1 MADIDVQ
8 VAADAGDGEENILT
22 TFMVV
27 NAAVLLEATGNK
39 IKEFR
44 ALVKRTEPKPHVI
57 VVHEVNGFS
66 GEARVRD
73 VLLHGA
79 LAIYDA
85 VYSQKLKLSETG
97 ARAGGGIM
105 CLFKRE
111 LFKATNVH
119 PPRGLDTSLL
129 DGHVRTWCLWRKK
142 HPSVLPLIVTVA
154 YIPPEDK
161 KNSAMRRQGLHV
173 VPALVEHVKK
183 MWSGS
188 QHVVV
193 AHVNAPDGC
202 QVLRTKLKEV
212 LPTAQVAMLPPF
224 VDQPVFTGCPG
235 MCFSRTS
242 NGEVIHQRM
251 RIKSI
256 GKATLPGKK
265 FAKEMALQGMLP
277 MMGVSGKIHPST
289 RSRCTKCDGM
299 RRNGVCNCK
308 RSRLSGQNDIV
319 FIEQEALW
327 QGLRSGLAK
336 SELRSDWWSS
346 SIDHSVLRVT
356 VPLVTA
362 GPSQPSMLRVWS
374 EVRRLRLAK
383 RLELRA
389 NMIQLI
395 GIQTDEALVDDPGL
409 TASGAWRK
417 IGEAFYEPTMD
428 KTVMTPEELSAAA
441 VNAPKLLWDFQ
452 KILRKEAGSA
462 EAVSSA
468 GLLDCICNNDGS
480 LLEGDPQKTAL
491 LILQHR
497 QAMATIPARLCCGE
511 EVVYD
516 AIRSVSM
523 HNRTVVGLDVESA
536 AYKTSV
542 RPGYFWEAYD
552 GRRNISDRDGGGY
565 VAWRRATPGWDNQA
579 NRAYEAVQVMY
590 PGADEILNAPI
601 SMAEVTAMLA
611 RMKDVGASLD
621 NVPPVVMQAH
631 ASHTECA
638 VIQALTLQ
646 FNEIFRSGVVPEEWQ
661 RHRMLLV
668 HKGHG
673 AHQSALDSYRAIG
686 IGCCDLK
693 MLSLIME
700 ERLNTFLEVT
710 KSLSHNQMGFKR
722 RSGTREATLA
732 LSEIIKQASR
742 ERPVLTAFID
752 VKAAYDSVIREVLY
766 AKMLKMGIGGRFL
779 TTIQGLFHSM
789 EAELEV
795 GGAMIGLVKM
805 ELGLAQGSPL
815 SPVLFNIYINS
826 CITELERLA
835 HAKAAEM
842 GGGPIWTPSAGGC
855 G

>member
-1 MADIDVQ
+1 
-8 VAADAGDGEENILT
+8 
-22 TFMVV
+22 
-27 NAAVLLEATGNK
+27 
-39 IKEFR
+39 
-44 ALVKRTEPKPHVI
+44 
-57 VVHEVNGFS
+57 
-66 GEARVRD
+66 
-73 VLLHGA
+73 
-79 LAIYDA
+79 
-85 VYSQKLKLSETG
+85 
-97 ARAGGGIM
+97 M

-256 GKATLPGKK
+256 SKATLPGKK

-516 AIRSVSM
+516 AIRSV
-523 HNRTVVGLDVESA
+523 
-536 AYKTSV
+536 
-542 RPGYFWEAYD
+542 
-552 GRRNISDRDGGGY
+552 
-565 VAWRRATPGWDNQA
+565 
-579 NRAYEAVQVMY
+579 
-590 PGADEILNAPI
+590 
-601 SMAEVTAMLA
+601 
-611 RMKDVGASLD
+611 
-621 NVPPVVMQAH
+621 
-631 ASHTECA
+631 
-638 VIQALTLQ
+638 
-646 FNEIFRSGVVPEEWQ
+646 
-661 RHRMLLV
+661 
-668 HKGHG
+668 
-673 AHQSALDSYRAIG
+673 
-686 IGCCDLK
+686 
-693 MLSLIME
+693 
-700 ERLNTFLEVT
+700 
-710 KSLSHNQMGFKR
+710 
-722 RSGTREATLA
+722 
-732 LSEIIKQASR
+732 
-742 ERPVLTAFID
+742 
-752 VKAAYDSVIREVLY
+752 
-766 AKMLKMGIGGRFL
+766 
-779 TTIQGLFHSM
+779 
-789 EAELEV
+789 
-795 GGAMIGLVKM
+795 
-805 ELGLAQGSPL
+805 
-815 SPVLFNIYINS
+815 
-826 CITELERLA
+826 
-835 HAKAAEM
+835 
-842 GGGPIWTPSAGGC
+842 
-855 G
+855 